1 MILMM
6 MKILYMKRNLKQ
18 ELRTIVM
25 NLGVMLIIMTLL
37 LILTPTRDG
46 VTIMTGIGIMVMDT
60 TITDLGGDLDTITTG
75 DIITGTL
82 TTGILDF
89 MLV

>member
-6 MKILYMKRNLKQ
+6 MKTLYMKRNLKQ

-46 VTIMTGIGIMVMDT
+46 VTIMTGIGIMVMGT

-75 DIITGTL
+75 DIIIGIL

>member
-1 MILMM
+1 MIHMM
-6 MKILYMKRNLKQ
+6 MKRLYMKRSLKQ
-18 ELRTIVM
+18 ELRTMVM
-25 NLGVMLIIMTLL
+25 NLGGMLIIMMLL

-46 VTIMTGIGIMVMDT
+46 ATIMIGIMVMDT
-60 TITDLGGDLDTITTG
+60 TITDLGGDLDTTTTG
-75 DIITGTL
+75 VTIIGTL

>member
-6 MKILYMKRNLKQ
+6 MKTLYMKRNLKQ

-75 DIITGTL
+75 GTIIGTL

>member
-1 MILMM
+1 MIHM
-6 MKILYMKRNLKQ
+6 MKILYMKRSLKQ

-25 NLGVMLIIMTLL
+25 NLGGMLIIMMLL
-37 LILTPTRDG
+37 LILTPTQDG
-46 VTIMTGIGIMVMDT
+46 ATIMTGIGIMVMDI
-60 TITDLGGDLDTITTG
+60 TITDLGGDLDTTTTG
-75 DIITGTL
+75 VTIIGTL

>member
-1 MILMM
+1 MVHIM
-6 MKILYMKRNLKQ
+6 MKTLYMKRSLKQ

-25 NLGVMLIIMTLL
+25 NLGGMLIIMMLL
-37 LILTPTRDG
+37 LILTPIQDG
-46 VTIMTGIGIMVMDT
+46 ATIMIGIMVMDT
-60 TITDLGGDLDTITTG
+60 TITDLGGDLDTTTTG
-75 DIITGTL
+75 VTIIGTL

>member
-1 MILMM
+1 MIHMM
-6 MKILYMKRNLKQ
+6 MKRLYMKRSLKQ

-25 NLGVMLIIMTLL
+25 NLGGMLIIMMLL
-37 LILTPTRDG
+37 LILTPIQDG
-46 VTIMTGIGIMVMDT
+46 ATIMIGIMVMDI
-60 TITDLGGDLDTITTG
+60 TITDLGGDLDTTTTG
-75 DIITGTL
+75 VTIIGTL